1 MSLWQTLFGLHRN
14 RSSTLV
20 ANQQQSTTYT
30 HCVWI
35 WQWWRQSNRRRR
47 CRESI
52 RSFEPFIIRSKQ
64 HEIEQTFQ
72 LFTWLLNFY
81 FITRYYFSLACWLCV
96 CVCVWLSI
104 FWVQKL
110 RIENEKLFE
119 INGFNC
125 NITPYAPICHL
136 KFR

>member
-64 HEIEQTFQ
+64 HEIEQTFH
-72 LFTWLLNFY
+72 LLNWLLNFY
-81 FITRYYFSLACWLCV
+81 FITRYYFSLACWLCEAV
-96 CVCVWLSI
+96 DFLGTKIAHRKRKTFRNKWFQL
-104 FWVQKL
+104 QHH
-110 RIENEKLFE
+110 
-119 INGFNC
+119 
-125 NITPYAPICHL
+125 PICSHMPFKISL
-136 KFR
+136 NSF